1 MEKSFM
7 KDDDSRLTLAYL
19 QTIFDRSADGLM
31 ICDAQGKIL
40 KLNTAAEILN
50 GVTASQVLGKD
61 VRTLVKEGQI
71 DRSATQEVLETK
83 RQVSVIQTTPQ
94 SDHTLLVTGTPVF
107 DEKHD
112 IAFVV
117 VNERDISLIKSMR
130 AELELARQES
140 EKIKDELT
148 ELTLLELKE
157 NHIVAQ
163 SDSMK
168 QTLRLALKLSAIN
181 ASHILIQGE
190 SGTGKGLLAKFIH
203 KHSAGN
209 KKPFIQINCAA
220 LPENLLEAEL
230 FGYTKGAF
238 TGANEKGKIGL
249 FELASGGTLFLD
261 EIGEMPL
268 GVQAK
273 LLKCLDD
280 HEIMPIGGIVP
291 KKIHCSIMAA
301 TNQDLDSQTF
311 NNQFRLDLLHR
322 LNTFML
328 SIPPLRNRPEDIL
341 ELVRLTLEKYNRQY
355 NRRARI
361 GYKAFDRLQTYDFPG
376 NVRELINTIKQAI
389 VMCDRRSLD
398 DYLVS
403 TLSRTRTRN
412 HPSDGTTA
420 PPIKQAGTLAENLWA
435 MENEVLKQAAMTCR
449 TTREAAGFLGIS
461 QPSVVRKFQKHG
473 IRITKK

>member
-1 MEKSFM
+1 M
-7 KDDDSRLTLAYL
+7 KDESSQMTMKYL
-19 QTIFDRSADGLM
+19 QAIFNQSADGLM
-31 ICDAQGKIL
+31 ICDAEGRIL
-40 KLNTAAEILN
+40 KLNKAAEILN
-50 GVTASQVLGKD
+50 GVKASEVLGKD
-61 VRTLVKEGQI
+61 VRTLVKERQI

-83 RQVSVIQTTPQ
+83 RQVSVIQTTPR
-94 SDHTLLVTGTPVF
+94 SEYTLLVTGTPVF
-107 DEKHD
+107 DDKHN
-112 IAFVV
+112 ISFVV

-130 AELELARQES
+130 KELELARQES

-157 NHIVAQ
+157 NNIVAQ

-181 ASHILIQGE
+181 ASNILIQGE

-203 KHSAGN
+203 KHSAGS

-238 TGANEKGKIGL
+238 TGASEKGKLGL
-249 FELASGGTLFLD
+249 FELACGGTIFLD
-261 EIGEMPL
+261 EIGEMSL

-280 HEIMPIGGIVP
+280 HEIMPIGGIAP
-291 KKIHCSIMAA
+291 KKIDCSIIAA
-301 TNQDLDSQTF
+301 TNKDLEAQTV
-311 NNQFRLDLLHR
+311 QKKFRLDLLHR
-322 LNTFML
+322 LNTFTL

-341 ELVRLTLEKYNRQY
+341 ELIRITLKKYNKLY

-361 GYKAFDRLQTYDFPG
+361 GYKAFDRLQTYEFPG
-376 NVRELINTIKQAI
+376 NVRELINIIKQAI

-398 DYLVS
+398 DYLVKA
-403 TLSRTRTRN
+403 LSKAKPFRTKAQPMN
-412 HPSDGTTA
+412 EDSS
-420 PPIKQAGTLAENLWA
+420 LADKIWA
-435 MENEVLKQAAMTCR
+435 VENEMLMQAAMKCR
-449 TTREAAGFLGIS
+449 TTREAARFLGIS
-461 QPSVVRKFQKHG
+461 QPSVVRKFKKHG
-473 IRITKK
+473 VTITKK